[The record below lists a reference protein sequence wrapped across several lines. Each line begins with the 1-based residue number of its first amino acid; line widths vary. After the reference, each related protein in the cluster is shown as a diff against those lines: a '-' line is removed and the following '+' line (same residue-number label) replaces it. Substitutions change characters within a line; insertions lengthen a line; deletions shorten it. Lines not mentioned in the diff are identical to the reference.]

1 MAHPASFQ
9 RARSAEAT
17 QARAAAILEAAHR
30 LGRERGIRDVSLTNI
45 AAEVGMHKSALLRY
59 FEARE
64 PPPGSRRAPGTRSD
78 LHRHRHGRCPVADGQ
93 PGPPSS
99 AV

>member
-9 RARSAEAT
+9 RARGAEAT
-17 QARAAAILEAAHR
+17 QAREVAILEAAHR

-59 FEARE
+59 FEARG
-64 PPPGSRRAPGTRSD
+64 PPPGSRRASGTRSD
-78 LHRHRHGRCPVADGQ
+78 LHSRRHGRCPVADGR
-93 PGPPSS
+93 PGPPFG
-99 AV
+99 AA

>member
-1 MAHPASFQ
+1 MAHQASFQ

-17 QARAAAILEAAHR
+17 QAREAAILEAAHR

-59 FEARE
+59 FETGEEIFLEPAQRVVRGRSHVQVGHPAR
-64 PPPGSRRAPGTRSD
+64 S
-78 LHRHRHGRCPVADGQ
+78 RHGRR
-93 PGPPSS
+93 
-99 AV
+99 